1 MSLPL
6 DKLGFQKEGSKVPR
20 KVTPAQFRN
29 MVRQAEQKRRQA
41 VNKYNSEVRKVNRA
55 IDKYNRDAK
64 QAVNE
69 YNREVRTHNSRVR
82 RNRQRLK
89 SELTKLSNQASRP
102 QYVTYRT
109 SVQSLHEAFV
119 RVETKAE
126 GGAWGDSGGALL
138 DLSEGE
144 AANSVEVLNA
154 LLAEPKEGVTHL
166 PELQETSVT
175 HELTDISS
183 DLDQRW
189 RGALFALDP
198 SNPDAARHFCA
209 SSREIFTNVLEAE
222 APDEA
227 VLRALPTCPKSE
239 RGKPTRRAK
248 VQFFLHRKGML
259 DDDLEEFVERD
270 LDNVVEL
277 FTIFNEGTHGSAGK
291 FDFAQL
297 AAIKHRVEDAIRF
310 LYRVIR

>member
-1 MSLPL
+1 M
-6 DKLGFQKEGSKVPR
+6 PR
-20 KVTPAQFRN
+20 KVTPAQFKN

-41 VNKYNSEVRKVNRA
+41 VSKYNSEVRKVNRA
-55 IDKYNRDAK
+55 IGKYNRDAK

-82 RNRQRLK
+82 TNRQRLK

-119 RVETKAE
+119 RVETKVE

-154 LLAEPKEGVTHL
+154 LLVEPKEGVTDL
-166 PELQETSVT
+166 PELQKTSVT
-175 HELTDISS
+175 HELSDISA

-209 SSREIFTNVLEAE
+209 SSREIFSNVFEAE
-222 APDEA
+222 APDET
-227 VLRALPTCPKSE
+227 VLRALPSCSKTDKG
-239 RGKPTRRAK
+239 RPTRRAK
-248 VQFFLHRKGML
+248 VQFFLHRKGL
-259 DDDLEEFVERD
+259 FDEDLEEFVERD
-270 LDNVVEL
+270 LENVVEL
-277 FTIFNEGTHGSAGK
+277 FAIFNAGTHGSAGK
-291 FDFAQL
+291 FDLPQL
-297 AAIKHRVEDAIRF
+297 AAIKQRVEDAIRF
-310 LYRVIR
+310 LHQIIR